1 MSQREELYERKRRAM
16 ELMDAGLPWQEA
28 NEQSGLNYSRRG
40 IQQLYQKWRD
50 HGDEA
55 LIDHRHGHPYKAT
68 TEVRDWL
75 GERCDEDSEVRA
87 PRLVTELE
95 AQFGVELDP
104 NYVTVLRHQLGLPVP
119 RPGHPGKQEETRPA
133 PQQLPDPQDQE
144 LQAHGS
150 PSGDTPAPEE
160 PEGDFPP

>member
-1 MSQREELYERKRRAM
+1 MSQREELYERKRCAM

-40 IQQLYQKWRD
+40 IQQLYQKWCD

-87 PRLVTELE
+87 PQLAAELK
-95 AQFGVELDP
+95 AQFEVELDP

-119 RPGHPGKQEETRPA
+119 RPGHPGQ
-133 PQQLPDPQDQE
+133 
-144 LQAHGS
+144 
-150 PSGDTPAPEE
+150 
-160 PEGDFPP
+160 PEGKPPPTNRKTPP